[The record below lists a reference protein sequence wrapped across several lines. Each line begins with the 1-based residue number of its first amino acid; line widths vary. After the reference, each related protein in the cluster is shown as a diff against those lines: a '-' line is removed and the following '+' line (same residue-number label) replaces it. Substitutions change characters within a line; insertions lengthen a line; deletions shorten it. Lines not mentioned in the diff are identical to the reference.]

1 MSRFT
6 GRGAQRRVQSQ
17 FGFVSAAALLCLS
30 TSGHL
35 SAQEAQP
42 AQNPGSVSLPT
53 VRVDP
58 ARRAPAKKAQQKAPT
73 KKASQRAPTPPAAPV
88 VAVPSPSTNYLVGE
102 AGGTGR
108 MTAPLLSTPQSVTV
122 IPQQIIREQASSTVM
137 DALRNVPGI
146 TFRAGEGGAQG
157 DTPYIRGFDARNDIF
172 RDGVRDPG
180 WYTRDSFP
188 VESVDVLKGPSSF
201 MFGRGSTGGVINL
214 NSKWPIFAGPA
225 VPYSSPMPVKA
236 PFLAAPSADFVDLT
250 VTGHTGPGVR
260 SVLDANKQISEQA
273 AARIQVM
280 GQRYDIPG
288 RDHVEENRWG
298 VAPSFTYKFNEQTH
312 ATFAYIY
319 QHDDSVP
326 DRGIPYAPAGW
337 NPGGP
342 RFPVPVPRDT
352 WYGIKSGPFPDVEK
366 VDAHVATARFVHE
379 FTNDIKITNT
389 SRYVNVDRFQR
400 TSTPGQMG
408 LPPNPAPVG
417 SINTYL
423 PGRQWTEVSN
433 ELFANNTDLSAKFS
447 TGWLR
452 HSLVAGLDL
461 AREERSQRTRNV
473 LNNPL
478 RDTTNLAHP
487 DPYRFGGEFGPYN
500 PTTISEANSVGAYVA
515 DQVKLTD
522 WFELLGGVRYDNFD
536 AKSGPQN
543 AILERTDKMWSWRVG
558 AVFHPTSNSSVYVMR
573 GTSFNPSA
581 EFLTFG
587 NNNPA
592 TVDPEK
598 NETTE
603 FGVKVDVLDR
613 RLSLT
618 GAVFRTDKTN
628 ARVMDPNLQVTV
640 LEGLVRV
647 QGVELGAIGR
657 ITDQWQV
664 FAGYTYLQSEFLES
678 PNAAQIGRE
687 LLNTPHNAFSL
698 WTTYDVTQKWTVGG
712 GAFFVDAVWG
722 NADNTTRVP
731 SYWRFDLM
739 TSYKITN
746 NITAQLNIY
755 NLTNEYYFAQVYNN
769 WAVPGAGRSAALT
782 LRGRW

>member
-1 MSRFT
+1 MSKYT
-6 GRGAQRRVQSQ
+6 GRGAQRRIQSQ
-17 FGFVSAAALLCLS
+17 FGFVSVAALLCLS
-30 TSGHL
+30 PSSEL
-35 SAQEAQP
+35 SAQETQ
-42 AQNPGSVSLPT
+42 PGSVALPT

-58 ARRAPAKKAQQKAPT
+58 ARRPAAKKAQQKAAT
-73 KKASQRAPTPPAAPV
+73 KKAAPRPPAAPAAAP
-88 VAVPSPSTNYLVGE
+88 AVPSPSTNYQVGT

-108 MTAPLLSTPQSVTV
+108 ATAPLLSTPQTVTV
-122 IPQQIIREQASSTVM
+122 VPQQIIREQASSTVM

-157 DTPYIRGFDARNDIF
+157 DVPYIRGFDARNDIF

-180 WYTRDSFP
+180 WYTRDSFAVDS
-188 VESVDVLKGPSSF
+188 VEVLKGPSSF

-214 NSKWPIFAGPA
+214 NSKWPIFGAAP
-225 VPYSSPMPVKA
+225 VPYTSPYPVKA
-236 PFLAAPSADFVDLT
+236 LPTKAPFAVGPSADFVD
-250 VTGHTGPGVR
+250 VTTTFHTGPGAR
-260 SVLDANKQISEQA
+260 GLLDANKQLGENA

-298 VAPSFTYKFNEQTH
+298 VAPSLTYKFNEQTR

-326 DRGIPYAPAGW
+326 DRGVPYLPAGW
-337 NPGGP
+337 GLP
-342 RFPVPVPRDT
+342 RFPAPVSRDT

-366 VDAHVATARFVHE
+366 IDAHVATARFVHE
-379 FTNDIKITNT
+379 FTNDIKVTNT

-400 TSTPGQMG
+400 AT
-408 LPPNPAPVG
+408 LPSPNTIPNPPFNLATFMYNP
-417 SINTYL
+417 N
-423 PGRQWTEVSN
+423 RQWTEVSN

-447 TGWLR
+447 TGWVR
-452 HSLVAGLDL
+452 HSLVAGVDVT
-461 AREERSQRTRNV
+461 REERSQRTRQFV
-473 LNNPL
+473 SGSADP
-478 RDTTNLAHP
+478 TNFYEP
-487 DPYRFGGEFGPYN
+487 DAYRFGGDWGAFNTP
-500 PTTISEANSVGAYVA
+500 TISNATNVGAYLA
-515 DQVKLTD
+515 DQAKLTD

-536 AKSGPQN
+536 AEAGPQN
-543 AILERTDKMWSWRVG
+543 GAIQSRVDRLWSWRVG
-558 AVFHPTSNSSVYVMR
+558 GVFHPTSNSSIYAMH

-592 TVDPEK
+592 NIGPEE

-603 FGVKVDVLDR
+603 FGVKADVLDR

-628 ARVMDPNLQVTV
+628 ARIPDPAGGPSQVLGGV
-640 LEGLVRV
+640 VRIEGI
-647 QGVELGAIGR
+647 ELGAIGR
-657 ITDQWQV
+657 ITEQWQV
-664 FAGYTYLQSEFLES
+664 FAGYTHLRSEVIEHPDLVGKEFV
-678 PNAAQIGRE
+678 
-687 LLNTPHNAFSL
+687 NTPENAFSL

-722 NADNTTRVP
+722 NAANETRVP
-731 SYWRFDLM
+731 SYWRFDAM

-746 NITAQLNIY
+746 NIVAQLNIY
-755 NLTNEYYFAQVYNN
+755 NITNEYYYAQVYNN
-769 WAVPGAGRSAALT
+769 WAVPAPGRSAALT